1 MLHIRID
8 ENSQQAKEF
17 VKYAKTLPF
26 VEIIEDEKKN
36 KKSLSG
42 VKSTESHYDK
52 DFVKKIQASRKS
64 KGVAIRTAD
73 LWK

>member
-36 KKSLSG
+36 KK
-42 VKSTESHYDK
+42 
-52 DFVKKIQASRKS
+52 
-64 KGVAIRTAD
+64 
-73 LWK
+73 